1 MKRKRFK
8 FFLIGLLSSLV
19 FTFAVNGAEKSLETF
34 FMEQVY
40 FPPNTFLAQVSRE
53 NLVKKTPFD
62 FNIETKSALVLKIEA
77 DGTQTVIFDKDSDQP
92 LPIAS
97 LTKLMTVL
105 VSLESQPLSQK
116 IEITSQIISQQGNS
130 GSLKVGERISV
141 KELIKM
147 ALVESSNDAAD
158 ALAEISGREDF
169 VTLMNLKAKEIGL
182 RSTRFSTPTGLEA
195 EDNFSTARDLANLV
209 ILILKRYP
217 LILDISSQSSITILS
232 ENEKPHH
239 IAFNTNDLL
248 AVGEIQDL
256 KIVGGKTG
264 YTDEAGG
271 CIILVLKD
279 QDNNYFINII
289 LGTGLRESRFSEMKK
304 LIEAFNVR

>member
-62 FNIETKSALVLKIEA
+62 FNIEAKSALVLKIEA

>member
-62 FNIETKSALVLKIEA
+62 FNIEAKSALVLKIEA

-105 VSLESQPLSQK
+105 ISLESQPLSQK

>member
-1 MKRKRFK
+1 MERKRFK
-8 FFLIGLLSSLV
+8 FFLIGLTLSLV

-34 FMEQVY
+34 FINEVY
-40 FPPNTFLAQVSRE
+40 FPPNNFLAQVSKE
-53 NLVKKTPFD
+53 NFLKKESFNL
-62 FNIETKSALVLKIEA
+62 NIEAKSALVVKIEA
-77 DGTQTVIFDKDSDQP
+77 DGRQTVIFDKDSDQP

-116 IEITSQIISQQGNS
+116 IEITPQIISQPGSS
-130 GSLKVGERISV
+130 GGLKTGERISV

-158 ALAEISGREDF
+158 ALAEVNGRDNF
-169 VTLMNLKAKEIGL
+169 VNLMNLKAKEIGL

-195 EDNFSTARDLANLV
+195 EDNFSTARDITNLTF
-209 ILILKRYP
+209 LILKRYS
-217 LILDISSQSSITILS
+217 LILDISSQPSITILS
-232 ENEKPHH
+232 ENDKPHH

-248 AVGEIQDL
+248 ALGEIEGL

-271 CIILVLKD
+271 CITLVLKD
-279 QDNNYFINII
+279 QDNNYFINVI
-289 LGTGLRESRFSEMKK
+289 LGASSQESRFSEMRK

>member
-19 FTFAVNGAEKSLETF
+19 FTFAVNGAEKSLEAF

-62 FNIETKSALVLKIEA
+62 FNIEAKSALVLKIEA

-158 ALAEISGREDF
+158 ALAEISGRDNF
-169 VTLMNLKAKEIGL
+169 VNLMNLKAKEIGL

-195 EDNFSTARDLANLV
+195 ENNFSTARDLANLV